1 MNLNLIML
9 QDAAA
14 GSGFSSIILI
24 VAFIAIFYFFMVR
37 PQQKKQK
44 EINKFRSEL
53 NTGDR
58 VITAGGIYGIIKDIR
73 DNYII
78 LEIADNVRIK
88 IDKNSIYASPAEAA
102 ENNQK

>member
-53 NTGDR
+53 NNGDR
-58 VITAGGIYGIIKDIR
+58 VITAGGIYGIIKDIK

-78 LEIADNVRIK
+78 YK
-88 IDKNSIYASPAEAA
+88 IITFLKVVLLISLLS
-102 ENNQK
+102 

>member
-1 MNLNLIML
+1 
-9 QDAAA
+9 
-14 GSGFSSIILI
+14 
-24 VAFIAIFYFFMVR
+24 MVR

-53 NTGDR
+53 NNGDR
-58 VITAGGIYGIIKDIR
+58 VITAGGIYGIIKDIK

>member
-9 QDAAA
+9 HDAAA

-53 NTGDR
+53 NNGDR
-58 VITAGGIYGIIKDIR
+58 VITAGGIYGIIKDIK

>member
-37 PQQKKQK
+37 PQQKNQK

-53 NTGDR
+53 NNGDR
-58 VITAGGIYGIIKDIR
+58 VITAGGIYGIIKDIK

>member
-1 MNLNLIML
+1 MRLKINLK
-9 QDAAA
+9 
-14 GSGFSSIILI
+14 IL
-24 VAFIAIFYFFMVR
+24 
-37 PQQKKQK
+37 KQK

-53 NTGDR
+53 NNGDR
-58 VITAGGIYGIIKDIR
+58 VITAGGIYGIIKDIK

>member
-1 MNLNLIML
+1 MNLNLIMI

-14 GSGFSSIILI
+14 SSGFSSIILI

-53 NTGDR
+53 NNGDR
-58 VITAGGIYGIIKDIR
+58 VITAGGIYGIIKDIK

>member
-9 QDAAA
+9 QDSAA

-53 NTGDR
+53 NNGDR
-58 VITAGGIYGIIKDIR
+58 VITAGGIYGIIKDIK

>member
-53 NTGDR
+53 NNGDR
-58 VITAGGIYGIIKDIR
+58 VITAGGIYGIIKDIK
-73 DNYII
+73 DN
-78 LEIADNVRIK
+78 
-88 IDKNSIYASPAEAA
+88 
-102 ENNQK
+102 

>member
-14 GSGFSSIILI
+14 SSGFSSIILI
-24 VAFIAIFYFFMVR
+24 VAFIAIFYFFIVR
-37 PQQKKQK
+37 PQQKNQK

-53 NTGDR
+53 NNGDR
-58 VITAGGIYGIIKDIR
+58 VITAGGIYGIIKDIK

>member
-53 NTGDR
+53 SNGDR
-58 VITAGGIYGIIKDIR
+58 VITAGGIYGIIKDIK

>member
-14 GSGFSSIILI
+14 SGGFSSIILI

-53 NTGDR
+53 SNGDR
-58 VITAGGIYGIIKDIR
+58 VITAGGIYGIIKDIK

>member
-37 PQQKKQK
+37 RQQKKQK

-53 NTGDR
+53 NNGDR
-58 VITAGGIYGIIKDIR
+58 VITAGGIYGIIKDIK

>member
-14 GSGFSSIILI
+14 SSGFSSIILI

-53 NTGDR
+53 NNCDR
-58 VITAGGIYGIIKDIR
+58 VITAGGIYGIIKDIK

>member
-9 QDAAA
+9 QDASAS
-14 GSGFSSIILI
+14 SGFSSIILI

-53 NTGDR
+53 NNGDR
-58 VITAGGIYGIIKDIR
+58 VITAGGIYGIIKDIK

>member
-14 GSGFSSIILI
+14 STGFSSIILI

-44 EINKFRSEL
+44 EINKFRAEL
-53 NTGDR
+53 NNGDR
-58 VITAGGIYGIIKDIR
+58 VITAGGIYGIIKDIK

>member
-53 NTGDR
+53 NNGDR
-58 VITAGGIYGIIKDIR
+58 VITAGGIYGIIKDIKY
-73 DNYII
+73 NYII

>member
-37 PQQKKQK
+37 PQQKKKK

-53 NTGDR
+53 NNGDR
-58 VITAGGIYGIIKDIR
+58 VITAGGIYGIIKDIK

>member
-53 NTGDR
+53 NNGDR
-58 VITAGGIYGIIKDIR
+58 VITAGGIYGIIIDIK

>member
-14 GSGFSSIILI
+14 GSGFSSITLI

-53 NTGDR
+53 NNGDR
-58 VITAGGIYGIIKDIR
+58 VITAGGIYGIIKDIK

>member
-37 PQQKKQK
+37 PQQTKQK

-53 NTGDR
+53 NNGDR
-58 VITAGGIYGIIKDIR
+58 VITAGGIYGIIKDIK

>member
-53 NTGDR
+53 NNGDR
-58 VITAGGIYGIIKDIR
+58 VITAGGIYGIIKDIK

-102 ENNQK
+102 ENIQK

>member
-53 NTGDR
+53 NNGDR
-58 VITAGGIYGIIKDIR
+58 VITAGGIEGINNDIK

>member
-14 GSGFSSIILI
+14 SSGFSSIILI

-53 NTGDR
+53 SNGDR
-58 VITAGGIYGIIKDIR
+58 VITAGGIYGIIKDIK

>member
-53 NTGDR
+53 NNGER
-58 VITAGGIYGIIKDIR
+58 VITAGGIYGIIKDIK

>member
-14 GSGFSSIILI
+14 GSGISSIILI

-53 NTGDR
+53 NNGDR
-58 VITAGGIYGIIKDIR
+58 VITAGGIYGIIKDIK

>member
-37 PQQKKQK
+37 PQQ
-44 EINKFRSEL
+44 
-53 NTGDR
+53 
-58 VITAGGIYGIIKDIR
+58 
-73 DNYII
+73 
-78 LEIADNVRIK
+78 
-88 IDKNSIYASPAEAA
+88 
-102 ENNQK
+102 

>member
-14 GSGFSSIILI
+14 SSGISSIILI

-53 NTGDR
+53 NNGDR
-58 VITAGGIYGIIKDIR
+58 VITAGGIYGIIKDIK

>member
-53 NTGDR
+53 NNGDR
-58 VITAGGIYGIIKDIR
+58 VITAGGIYGFIKDIK

>member
-53 NTGDR
+53 NNGDR
-58 VITAGGIYGIIKDIR
+58 VITAGGIYGIIKDIK

-88 IDKNSIYASPAEAA
+88 IDKNSIYASPAEAT

>member
-24 VAFIAIFYFFMVR
+24 GAFIAIFYFFMVR

-53 NTGDR
+53 NNGDR
-58 VITAGGIYGIIKDIR
+58 VITAGGIYGIIKDIK

>member
-14 GSGFSSIILI
+14 SSGFSSIILI

-44 EINKFRSEL
+44 EINKFSSEL
-53 NTGDR
+53 NNGDR
-58 VITAGGIYGIIKDIR
+58 VITAGGIYGIIKDIK

>member
-53 NTGDR
+53 NNGDR
-58 VITAGGIYGIIKDIR
+58 VITAGGIYGIIKDIK

-102 ENNQK
+102 ENDQK

>member
-1 MNLNLIML
+1 MNLTLIML

-53 NTGDR
+53 NNGDR
-58 VITAGGIYGIIKDIR
+58 VITAGGIYGIIKDIK

>member
-14 GSGFSSIILI
+14 SSGFSSIILI

-53 NTGDR
+53 NNGDR
-58 VITAGGIYGIIKDIR
+58 VITAGGIYGIIKDIK
-73 DNYII
+73 DN
-78 LEIADNVRIK
+78 
-88 IDKNSIYASPAEAA
+88 
-102 ENNQK
+102 

>member
-1 MNLNLIML
+1 MNLNIIML

-53 NTGDR
+53 NNGDR
-58 VITAGGIYGIIKDIR
+58 VITAGGIYGIIKDIK

>member
-1 MNLNLIML
+1 
-9 QDAAA
+9 
-14 GSGFSSIILI
+14 
-24 VAFIAIFYFFMVR
+24 MVR

-53 NTGDR
+53 NNGDR
-58 VITAGGIYGIIKDIR
+58 VITAGGIYGIIKDIK

-102 ENNQK
+102 ENRNNT

>member
-14 GSGFSSIILI
+14 SSGFSSIILI

-53 NTGDR
+53 NNGDR
-58 VITAGGIYGIIKDIR
+58 VITAGGIYGIIKDIKE
-73 DNYII
+73 NYII

>member
-14 GSGFSSIILI
+14 SSGFSSIILI

-53 NTGDR
+53 NNGDR
-58 VITAGGIYGIIKDIR
+58 VITAGGIYVIIKDIK

-88 IDKNSIYASPAEAA
+88 IDKNSIYAPPAEAA

>member
-53 NTGDR
+53 NNGYR
-58 VITAGGIYGIIKDIR
+58 VITAGGIYGIIKDIK

>member
-9 QDAAA
+9 QDEAA

-53 NTGDR
+53 NNGDR
-58 VITAGGIYGIIKDIR
+58 VITAGGIYGIIKDIK